1 MKTIIFPLVLC
12 FLIDLIVSKRSKNKT
27 NLNKVQGKK
36 NNTHRSFL
44 IRTELNKTELEKLLN
59 NNQTLILNKT
69 IVDEIDDE
77 NDTYADEYDIEI
89 EDEIDDNVTMSH
101 SVDFLAEQNKV
112 SEAQSLLVVNDVKYA
127 KKGKIGIILPFIN
140 LIFFIFVLINLNK
153 WKNKEKSVRIYKLFD
168 LDSKRE
174 NIQCR
179 NVFLVK

>member
-12 FLIDLIVSKRSKNKT
+12 FLIDLIVSKSSKNKT

-36 NNTHRSFL
+36 NNTHRGFL

-59 NNQTLILNKT
+59 NNQTFLNET

-77 NDTYADEYDIEI
+77 NDTYTDEYDIEI

-174 NIQCR
+174 KLIIKNE
-179 NVFLVK
+179 